1 MFLDQFS
8 SAQRCRGVCAALA
21 ILIGLLVVYAARL
34 QFGVWILVAVLL
46 GAAVALGGMWL
57 LPRLLCSAEPS
68 GRADAA
74 GARPGPA
81 TAPAAAPAKPAP
93 AVPAS
98 VAAPA
103 AVGTAQ
109 ARAGRA
115 PELLSAPRGG
125 KGDDLKKIKG
135 VGPKLEQ
142 ELNAEGVWHYDQI
155 AAWSAEEVAWADEH
169 LVRFKGR
176 VSRDDWV
183 GQAKTLAAGG
193 ETEFSRK
200 VDKGGVY

>member
-1 MFLDQFS
+1 MFLDQFT
-8 SAQRCRGVCAALA
+8 SAQRCRGVCAVLA
-21 ILIGLLVVYAARL
+21 ILIGLLVVFAARL

-46 GAAVALGGMWL
+46 GVAVALGGMWL

-68 GRADAA
+68 GHADAA
-74 GARPGPA
+74 VARPE
-81 TAPAAAPAKPAP
+81 PAAAPAKPAP
-93 AVPAS
+93 AAA
-98 VAAPA
+98 AAPVTA
-103 AVGTAQ
+103 DTAQ
-109 ARAGRA
+109 AQAGRA

-142 ELNAEGVWHYDQI
+142 ELNARGVWHYDQI

-176 VSRDDWV
+176 VSRDGWV
-183 GQAKTLAAGG
+183 GQAKILAAGG

>member
-1 MFLDQFS
+1 MFLDQFT

-68 GRADAA
+68 GRAEAA
-74 GARPGPA
+74 VARPE
-81 TAPAAAPAKPAP
+81 PAKPAP
-93 AVPAS
+93 AA

-142 ELNAEGVWHYDQI
+142 ELNARGVWHYDQI
-155 AAWSAEEVAWADEH
+155 SSWSAEEVAWADEH

>member
-1 MFLDQFS
+1 MFPDNFTT
-8 SAQRCRGVCAALA
+8 AQRCRGVAFALA
-21 ILIGLLVVYAARL
+21 ILIGLLVVFVARFS
-34 QFGVWILVAVLL
+34 FGVWILVSVLI

-57 LPRLLCSAEPS
+57 LPRLLCSAQASEGAASEP
-68 GRADAA
+68 
-74 GARPGPA
+74 ARPVPA
-81 TAPAAAPAKPAP
+81 ASAMPAPAAAPVSAP
-93 AVPAS
+93 KVE
-98 VAAPA
+98 PA
-103 AVGTAQ
+103 ATVAETAS
-109 ARAGRA
+109 ARA

-125 KGDDLKKIKG
+125 NGDDLKKIKG

-142 ELNAEGVWHYDQI
+142 ELNARGVWHYDQI
-155 AAWSAEEVAWADEH
+155 AAWSPGEVAWADEH

-183 GQAKTLAAGG
+183 GQAKLLAAGG